1 MNYDLVTEFE
11 VERMTR
17 IEFAFSAWQA
27 SEPTV
32 GWCSQAQNGRLRACL
47 VTFLGKSGPV
57 GARAVDQDG
66 QRQPR
71 RRLRHEAIIIAE
83 LWGRA
88 DQSGVRSWTRLA
100 TTNLLCRG
108 RGARPTAVPQPAE
121 RRSMRP
127 SRGTAPA

>member
-1 MNYDLVTEFE
+1 MNYELVTEFE

-17 IEFAFSAWQA
+17 IEFAFSAWEA

-32 GWCSQAQNGRLRACL
+32 RWCSQAQRWPFEGLFGDL
-47 VTFLGKSGPV
+47 SGEV

-66 QRQPR
+66 QRQRR

-88 DQSGVRSWTRLA
+88 DQSGVRSCDVT
-100 TTNLLCRG
+100 
-108 RGARPTAVPQPAE
+108 PA
-121 RRSMRP
+121 
-127 SRGTAPA
+127 G